1 MSKLVT
7 PRKAIKTLESE
18 KRLIKVSIDGE
29 EIVNSY
35 DLAISALEYR
45 IPKKPKYFH
54 KEHPYDSEECI
65 VDNYYCPNCNEEI
78 NVYDS
83 PNGCKFCL
91 QTLDWSDE
99 K

>member
-1 MSKLVT
+1 M
-7 PRKAIKTLESE
+7 PC
-18 KRLIKVSIDGE
+18 
-29 EIVNSY
+29 
-35 DLAISALEYR
+35 
-45 IPKKPKYFH
+45 
-54 KEHPYDSEECI
+54 EHCNPDYDSEECI

-78 NVYDS
+78 NEYDS